1 MSSAMRRIHRLH
13 TCTRMN
19 QTIRTAFRMHRALKV
34 RVSSHLHPLMAAR
47 KEAVRSAWMVSTIT
61 HRGMTAVLAT
71 TLPRLPRSLYM
82 MQRPSVALQD
92 TLVLPSTTRP
102 VDMSEAVLLVTPATT
117 PPTRGKPL
125 VRLARR
131 VNIRV
136 QVRKHASV
144 ARRVNIRAQQARQ
157 HARVALKDVTRHRV
171 RHHARQTRAH
181 VRMARRPLPTGPEG
195 PCARIITRKIA
206 ARAMQDTD

>member
-1 MSSAMRRIHRLH
+1 VSSAMWRIHRLH
-13 TCTRMN
+13 ICTRMD
-19 QTIRTAFRMHRALKV
+19 QTIRTAFRTHRALKV
-34 RVSSHLHPLMAAR
+34 RVSSHLHLPM
-47 KEAVRSAWMVSTIT
+47 KTPKGAVRSAWMVSTIT
-61 HRGMTAVLAT
+61 HRGMTAVLAM
-71 TLPRLPRSLYM
+71 TLLRLPRSLYM

-102 VDMSEAVLLVTPATT
+102 VNIPQAVLLVRPATT

-131 VNIRV
+131 VNIRA

-144 ARRVNIRAQQARQ
+144 ARRVNIRAQPVRQ

-171 RHHARQTRAH
+171 RHHARQTLAH
-181 VRMARRPLPTGPEG
+181 V
-195 PCARIITRKIA
+195 
-206 ARAMQDTD
+206 